1 MARDLHRS
9 RCGRRLFRKLRL
21 SQHVDSDGSLYSFSM
36 LARYQPRK
44 WSEALDVDKSKS
56 AAALEYAMDIALEVV
71 PHLVPEGLDQEPLL
85 LAKPMA
91 F

>member
-1 MARDLHRS
+1 MSAAYRDTRIT
-9 RCGRRLFRKLRL
+9 
-21 SQHVDSDGSLYSFSM
+21 
-36 LARYQPRK
+36 
-44 WSEALDVDKSKS
+44 S

-71 PHLVPEGLDQEPLL
+71 PHLVLEGLDQEPLL